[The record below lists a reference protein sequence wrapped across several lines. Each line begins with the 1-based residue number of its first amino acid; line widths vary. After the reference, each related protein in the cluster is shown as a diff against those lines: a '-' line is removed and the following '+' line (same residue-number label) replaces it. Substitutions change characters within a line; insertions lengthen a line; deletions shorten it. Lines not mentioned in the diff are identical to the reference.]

1 MYSKRYTS
9 CQWGKA
15 YAIRLGMAKAPKT
28 PVSVRLSTE
37 ELELLERVAERHG
50 GNKTKAIVE
59 SLQLREAKREM
70 TKEQLIAELTRRL
83 K

>member
-1 MYSKRYTS
+1 
-9 CQWGKA
+9 
-15 YAIRLGMAKAPKT
+15 MAKAPKT

-59 SLQLREAKREM
+59 SLVLREAKREL
-70 TKEQLIAELTRRL
+70 TKSQLLAEIERRL
-83 K
+83 R

>member
-1 MYSKRYTS
+1 MT
-9 CQWGKA
+9 KA
-15 YAIRLGMAKAPKT
+15 TKT

-37 ELELLERVAERHG
+37 ELKLLERVAERHG

-59 SLQLREAKREM
+59 SLQLREAKKEL
-70 TKEQLIAELTRRL
+70 TKEQLIEQIVRRL

>member
-1 MYSKRYTS
+1 MYSTRYTT
-9 CQWGKA
+9 CQRGKA
-15 YAIRLGMAKAPKT
+15 CAIRFGMAKAPKT

-70 TKEQLIAELTRRL
+70 TKEQLIAEIQRRL